1 MFEWLI
7 NFWWKLKEKKIK
19 KIPSS
24 NELSDFSET
33 VVSKPEESFKDLFF
47 DCDDCEDSV
56 NDKCKSSDWFD
67 CDDCEES
74 VNDKYK
80 SSDELVDV
88 VVSAASVITVE
99 DGLDVITIEDGFGSL
114 ETDNFLKYDNK
125 FGIFYLLLDRL

>member
-1 MFEWLI
+1 MHYIRIRYWTI
-7 NFWWKLKEKKIK
+7 
-19 KIPSS
+19 
-24 NELSDFSET
+24 
-33 VVSKPEESFKDLFF
+33 
-47 DCDDCEDSV
+47 
-56 NDKCKSSDWFD
+56 
-67 CDDCEES
+67 ES

-125 FGIFYLLLDRL
+125 FGIFYLLLDRLYRHRDERVFFVSTNAFFVISFHWINLSPKFGSIKLVIMYCK